1 MVSIAYHSDHDISG
15 ILTISHG
22 ILSFVATLLF
32 LLRLYASWRTPHA
45 IWTADVHISLIALL
59 ANHSLLAIELAAV
72 PIGLGTNIQ
81 DVMENQPGG
90 TAPLFKCILAI
101 DIIHCVACSAAKIA
115 VLAMYYRLFSAS
127 KVLRCWVWGT
137 TIAILLWLIAVI
149 LVSTFSCLPV
159 EYHWDKSLPGTCM
172 GISKVGILF
181 PNILFDIIAMVLPI
195 NEIWRLQMR
204 RTKKAALTGIFL
216 IGGSVILISISRPLL
231 FWIFRPVPGV
241 AHNVSQTTI
250 FPYTASAAEVCLDI
264 IGACLPPCASLF
276 RRFFG
281 GVVSVVKSGHHYST
295 SRGKSSGKD
304 SSTKR
309 SSKVHALT
317 IGQASN
323 RKRAAAANDTIDL
336 EGSFE
341 RLGDGVSWQG
351 STDELYGMDDI
362 QNSKANV
369 GDGKERD
376 GICVRHDIQVH
387 HGGPVT
393 EEDIRKWHR
402 GDVFD
407 GRSSRL
413 SGEAR
418 GL

>member
-1 MVSIAYHSDHDISG
+1 MAGKWALEFIGRIPWLMHEAWKG
-15 ILTISHG
+15 LT
-22 ILSFVATLLF
+22 TM
-32 LLRLYASWRTPHA
+32 ASWDRSSPGLRGAKAFLFRRGSSWQIT
-45 IWTADVHISLIALL
+45 LCLL
-59 ANHSLLAIELAAV
+59 LNL
-72 PIGLGTNIQ
+72 
-81 DVMENQPGG
+81 
-90 TAPLFKCILAI
+90 PLFHSVLGPTFKMSWKINLACILAI

-149 LVSTFSCLPV
+149 FVSTFSCLPV
-159 EYHWDKSLPGTCM
+159 EYHWDKSLPGSCM
-172 GISKVGILF
+172 GISKIGILF

-231 FWIFRPVPGV
+231 FWIFRPVPGI

-317 IGQASN
+317 IGKASN

-351 STDELYGMDDI
+351 STDELYGMDDL
-362 QNSKANV
+362 QHSKANV
-369 GDGKERD
+369 IDGKERD
-376 GICVRHDIQVH
+376 GICVRHDIQID
-387 HGGPVT
+387 HGGTVT

>member
-22 ILSFVATLLF
+22 VLSFVATVLF

-59 ANHSLLAIELAAV
+59 ANHALLAIELAAV
-72 PIGLGTNIQ
+72 PLGLGTNIQ

-137 TIAILLWLIAVI
+137 TTAILLWLIAVI
-149 LVSTFSCLPV
+149 FVSTFSCLPV
-159 EYHWDKSLPGTCM
+159 EYHWDKSLPGSCM
-172 GISKVGILF
+172 GISKIGILF
-181 PNILFDIIAMVLPI
+181 PNILFDIIAMALPI

-231 FWIFRPVPGV
+231 FWIFRPVPGI

-317 IGQASN
+317 IGKASN

-351 STDELYGMDDI
+351 STNELYGMDDL
-362 QNSKANV
+362 QHSKANV
-369 GDGKERD
+369 VDGKERD
-376 GICVRHDIQVH
+376 GICVRHDIQIH
-387 HGGPVT
+387 HGGTVT

>member
-1 MVSIAYHSDHDISG
+1 MVSIAYHSDQNISG

-22 ILSFVATLLF
+22 VLSFLASALF
-32 LLRLYASWRTPHA
+32 LLRLYASWRTPHT

-59 ANHSLLAIELAAV
+59 ANHSLFAIELAAV
-72 PIGLGTNIQ
+72 PLGLGTNIQ
-81 DVMENQPGG
+81 LVMENQPGG
-90 TAPLFKCILAI
+90 TVPLFKSILAI

-115 VLAMYYRLFSAS
+115 VLAMYFRLFSAS

-137 TIAILLWLIAVI
+137 SIAILLWLIAVV

-159 EYHWDKSLPGTCM
+159 EYHWDKSIPGTCM

-181 PNILFDIIAMVLPI
+181 PNIIFDIIAMVLPI
-195 NEIWRLQMR
+195 NEIWRLQMP

-216 IGGSVILISISRPLL
+216 IGGSVIVISISRPLL
-231 FWIFRPVPGV
+231 FWVFRPVPGI

-281 GVVSVVKSGHHYST
+281 GVVNVVKSGHHYST
-295 SRGKSSGKD
+295 SRGKSSGQD

-309 SSKVHALT
+309 SSKVRALT
-317 IGQASN
+317 IGKACN
-323 RKRAAAANDTIDL
+323 RKRAAANDTVDL

-341 RLGDGVSWQG
+341 RLGDGVGWQG
-351 STDELYGMDDI
+351 STDDLYGMDDL
-362 QNSKANV
+362 QRST
-369 GDGKERD
+369 GDVDDCKGRD
-376 GICVRHDIQVH
+376 GIRVRHDIQIQ
-387 HGGPVT
+387 HGGRVT
-393 EEDIRKWHR
+393 VDDIKKWQR

-407 GRSSRL
+407 GGSRP
-413 SGEAR
+413 
-418 GL
+418 